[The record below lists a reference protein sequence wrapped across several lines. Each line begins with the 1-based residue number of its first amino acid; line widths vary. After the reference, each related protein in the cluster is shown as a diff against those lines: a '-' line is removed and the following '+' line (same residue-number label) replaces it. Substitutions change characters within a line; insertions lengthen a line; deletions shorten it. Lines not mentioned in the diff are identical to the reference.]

1 MGGNPVTHEKKGRF
15 PIYGNALFVCCKYFL
30 FTDVCRN
37 GFQATCAEQQHRAP
51 ECF

>member
-1 MGGNPVTHEKKGRF
+1 MKKKGVSLF
-15 PIYGNALFVCCKYFL
+15 MGNALFVCCNNSL

-37 GFQATCAEQQHRAP
+37 ESQATCAEQQHRVP